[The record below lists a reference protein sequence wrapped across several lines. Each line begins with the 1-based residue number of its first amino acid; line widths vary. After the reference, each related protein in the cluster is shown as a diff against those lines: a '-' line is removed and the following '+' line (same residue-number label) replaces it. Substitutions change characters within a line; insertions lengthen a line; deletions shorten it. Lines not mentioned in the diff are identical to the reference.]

1 MVSVTVTESVRTG
14 EHMTDTITLH
24 EADQD
29 DVQDAAEMGASVA
42 SVEYDETVI
51 DRSVR
56 EHLEDL
62 LVKVRNLQ
70 ISVVRT
76 EGADAVV
83 NVTVTVGNTTFT
95 ANRKAL

>member
-1 MVSVTVTESVRTG
+1 MTKSVRKG

-24 EADQD
+24 
-29 DVQDAAEMGASVA
+29 AAANSR
-42 SVEYDETVI
+42 T
-51 DRSVR
+51 VR

-62 LVKVRNLQ
+62 LVKVRNVE

-83 NVTVTVGNTTFT
+83 SLTVVVGNLTFT
-95 ANRKAL
+95 ADRKVVK